1 MITVRPALPGEPSH
15 NLQRAG
21 EIVRD
26 AYLLLPDYP
35 PDPEYDVLL
44 ERVAD
49 RLAHGTVL
57 LAFDGDVVVGCL
69 TFVTEHGSEYDDVG
83 DPGGAIIRMFGVD
96 RTRQGQGIGASML
109 EWCIDT
115 ARSMGKARVWLHTI
129 EQMVAAIRLYER
141 RGFARV
147 PEHDLPFDGAVG
159 LAYVLDL

>member
-1 MITVRPALPGEPSH
+1 MITVRPAQPGD

-44 ERVAD
+44 HQVKD

-57 LAFDGDVVVGCL
+57 LALDGDEVVGCL
-69 TFVTEHGSEYDDVG
+69 TFVTDHGSEYDDVG
-83 DPGGAIIRMFGVD
+83 DPDGAIIRMFGVD
-96 RTRQGQGIGASML
+96 RARQGQGIGAGML

-115 ARSMGKARVWLHTI
+115 ARSLGKRRVWLHTI
-129 EQMVAAIRLYER
+129 EQMAGAIRLYER
-141 RGFARV
+141 RGFTRV

-159 LAYVLDL
+159 LAYVLAL